1 MSEYAKFRAKQ
12 RAEEVPFDDERFEE
26 LYEAAMSDPDPEGD
40 IRVGLTNR
48 EKMVN
53 SIVDIIDE
61 YIEETNTKQ
70 CTINYEEARKQE
82 IHVLRQQVFYMQNAL
97 KEIACGKYLPSWGD
111 SFQDALHEPIRIAN
125 RALHMAEVSGK

>member
-1 MSEYAKFRAKQ
+1 MSDYAKFRAKQ
-12 RAEEVPFDDERFEE
+12 RATEVPFNEERFEE

-40 IRVGLTNR
+40 IRVGLTDR

-53 SIVDIIDE
+53 SIIDIVDE

-70 CTINYEEARKQE
+70 LTINYEKARKAE

-97 KEIACGKYLPSWGD
+97 KEIACGKFLPGWGD
-111 SFQDALHEPIRIAN
+111 SVQDALHEPIRIAN
-125 RALHMAEVSGK
+125 HALHMAEVSGK